1 MGSDNNCC
9 SNNRVYQEEQNS
21 EIITD
26 GNNSEIHKCKVNK
39 KVKKFIPSQKI
50 LDDTSSYSS
59 HSETIFREYK
69 APSKIRKIKKLQKF
83 FRNMIEKKNNRKK
96 KCHNGRTF

>member
-9 SNNRVYQEEQNS
+9 SNNRVYQEEQDS

-26 GNNSEIHKCKVNK
+26 GNNSEIHKCKENK

-59 HSETIFREYK
+59 HSYRLQMQQPLYL
-69 APSKIRKIKKLQKF
+69 PSGEIL
-83 FRNMIEKKNNRKK
+83 
-96 KCHNGRTF
+96 